1 LNKCG
6 FPGCEDDAGASSS
19 VAQMMKALAKKVI
32 ATQKG
37 VDGLTDAKVRGEGQ
51 GFNSG
56 GDERVRVGVRA

>member
-1 LNKCG
+1 
-6 FPGCEDDAGASSS
+6 
-19 VAQMMKALAKKVI
+19 MMKALAKKVI